1 MRFLSIAEGLSHQTV
16 NCFCQDEF
24 GFVWIGTQDGL
35 NRFDGRT
42 VDRFQLD
49 GTPGSI
55 SSNNIRQLYSDRN
68 GHIFIRSLQCV
79 ERYDLRLERF
89 DLLYNG
95 DVSAMACIGGEIYL
109 VDNERIL
116 RIDGTLPA
124 GEQPQPETLF
134 SFADFGEH
142 PGSIN
147 NLVVAGDRLILS
159 SSKLGLLCI
168 ADGRIVQRKQGRN
181 RQFAARRYRGEPLD
195 RNAGDRPVPHRPVV
209 AHDMVPTSQRRRK
222 LVDTQQCAGRRT
234 S

>member
-1 MRFLSIAEGLSHQTV
+1 MNAMNRCRQLLAIALCIFAPWTVRPKRATFKCVFSASPRGLSHQTV

-109 VDNERIL
+109 STTNASCASTARFP
-116 RIDGTLPA
+116 PA
-124 GEQPQPETLF
+124 
-134 SFADFGEH
+134 
-142 PGSIN
+142 
-147 NLVVAGDRLILS
+147 S
-159 SSKLGLLCI
+159 SRSPKRCF
-168 ADGRIVQRKQGRN
+168 RS
-181 RQFAARRYRGEPLD
+181 
-195 RNAGDRPVPHRPVV
+195 
-209 AHDMVPTSQRRRK
+209 PTSASIRGAS
-222 LVDTQQCAGRRT
+222 TT
-234 S
+234 SSLRATG